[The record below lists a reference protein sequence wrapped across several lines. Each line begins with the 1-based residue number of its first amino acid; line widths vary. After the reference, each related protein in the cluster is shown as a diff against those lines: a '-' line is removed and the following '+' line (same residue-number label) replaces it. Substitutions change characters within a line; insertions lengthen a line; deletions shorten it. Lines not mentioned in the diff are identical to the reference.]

1 MPQPDTDQRWRRTP
15 PPALS
20 QTQKDWLMRP
30 GALTSA
36 LRQVGK
42 LELRVLTEKVRS
54 LPREDSRLVGLP
66 AGQPV
71 WVREIAMRLNGVDCI
86 VARSLTPLRA
96 SHGVWQGVRRLRTR
110 PLADMLY
117 HDVSIQRSDF
127 EVTRLARRSALFQ
140 TVRHNLSIPVAL
152 SLLARRSVFWRH
164 GQALLVS
171 EAFLPAFWE
180 YVQ

>member
-20 QTQKDWLMRP
+20 HTQKDWLMRP

-71 WVREIAMRLNGVDCI
+71 WVREIAMRLDGVDCI

-96 SHGVWQGVRRLRTR
+96 SHGVWQGIRRLRTR

-127 EVTRLARRSALFQ
+127 EVARLARRSALLQ
-140 TVRHNLSIPVAL
+140 TVRHNLSFPAARP
-152 SLLARRSVFWRH
+152 LLARRSVFWRN

-180 YVQ
+180 NVQ

>member
-1 MPQPDTDQRWRRTP
+1 
-15 PPALS
+15 
-20 QTQKDWLMRP
+20 MRP

-171 EAFLPAFWE
+171 EAFLPAFWD

>member
-71 WVREIAMRLNGVDCI
+71 WVREIAMRLNGLDCI

-96 SHGVWQGVRRLRTR
+96 SHGVWQGIRRLRTR

-127 EVTRLARRSALFQ
+127 EVARLARRCALFQ
-140 TVRHNLSIPVAL
+140 TVRRNLSASAAL
-152 SLLARRSVFWRH
+152 PLLARRSVFWRH

-171 EAFLPAFWE
+171 EAFLPAFWND
-180 YVQ
+180 VQ

>member
-1 MPQPDTDQRWRRTP
+1 MPQPDTDHRWRRTP

-42 LELRVLTEKVRS
+42 LELRVLTERVRS

-66 AGQPV
+66 A
-71 WVREIAMRLNGVDCI
+71 
-86 VARSLTPLRA
+86 
-96 SHGVWQGVRRLRTR
+96 
-110 PLADMLY
+110 ADMLY

-127 EVTRLARRSALFQ
+127 EVARLARRCALFQ
-140 TVRHNLSIPVAL
+140 TVRRNLSVPDPFP
-152 SLLARRSVFWRH
+152 LLARRSVFWRH

-171 EAFLPAFWE
+171 ETFLPAFWE
-180 YVQ
+180 NVQ

>member
-1 MPQPDTDQRWRRTP
+1 
-15 PPALS
+15 
-20 QTQKDWLMRP
+20 MRP

>member
-1 MPQPDTDQRWRRTP
+1 
-15 PPALS
+15 
-20 QTQKDWLMRP
+20 MRP

-71 WVREIAMRLNGVDCI
+71 WVREIAMRLNGLDCI

-96 SHGVWQGVRRLRTR
+96 SHGVWQGIRRLRTR

-127 EVTRLARRSALFQ
+127 EVARVVRRCALFQ
-140 TVRHNLSIPVAL
+140 TVRHNLSVPVAL
-152 SLLARRSVFWRH
+152 PLLARRSVFWRH

>member
-1 MPQPDTDQRWRRTP
+1 MPQPDIDHRWRRTP

-54 LPREDSRLVGLP
+54 VPREDCHLVGLP

-71 WVREIAMRLNGVDCI
+71 WVREIAMRLNGVDCV

-96 SHGVWQGVRRLRTR
+96 SHGVWQGIRRLRTR

-117 HDVSIQRSDF
+117 HDASIQRSDF
-127 EVTRLARRSALFQ
+127 EVARLARRCALFQ
-140 TVRHNLSIPVAL
+140 TVRHNLLVPVAL
-152 SLLARRSVFWRH
+152 PLLARRSVFWRH

-180 YVQ
+180 NVQ

>member
-71 WVREIAMRLNGVDCI
+71 WVREIAMRLDGVDCI

>member
-1 MPQPDTDQRWRRTP
+1 
-15 PPALS
+15 
-20 QTQKDWLMRP
+20 MRP

-140 TVRHNLSIPVAL
+140 TVRHNLSIPFAL